1 MGGKNLAKAMKKTAG
16 DEPAVFSSWIK
27 YFFLIGGL
35 QRLPNQPKH
44 IVVGD
49 LVDLAF
55 GEALLLQALQQP
67 EGLVGRVDL
76 QVAADAVQV
85 AAQRHAFDAAD
96 LIQVLH
102 VANHVVDAAGV
113 GVDVR

>member
-1 MGGKNLAKAMKKTAG
+1 MRCFKKGFWTNCPEA
-16 DEPAVFSSWIK
+16 
-27 YFFLIGGL
+27 FFFGL

-67 EGLVGRVDL
+67 EGLCLVESISKSPRMPSRSPPS
-76 QVAADAVQV
+76 AM
-85 AAQRHAFDAAD
+85 HSMPPT
-96 LIQVLH
+96 
-102 VANHVVDAAGV
+102 
-113 GVDVR
+113 